1 MSDGDFIYIHSEGI
15 YGELVS
21 YGAHV
26 SKVRYIKDKTLFET
40 YVENDD
46 FESAAAIFGEFVVDG
61 VDPESAPKFEW
72 LYANYGVED

>member
-1 MSDGDFIYIHSEGI
+1 MSDGDFIYIHSEEV

-26 SKVRYIKDKTLFET
+26 SKVRYIKDKTMFET

-46 FESAAAIFGEFVVDG
+46 FDIVEEIRYPEFW
-61 VDPESAPKFEW
+61 EE
-72 LYANYGVED
+72 EEE

>member
-26 SKVRYIKDKTLFET
+26 SKVRYIKDKTMFET

-46 FESAAAIFGEFVVDG
+46 FDI
-61 VDPESAPKFEW
+61 
-72 LYANYGVED
+72 VEDI

>member
-1 MSDGDFIYIHSEGI
+1 MSDGDFIYIHSEEV

-26 SKVRYIKDKTLFET
+26 SKVRYIKDKTMFET

-46 FESAAAIFGEFVVDG
+46 FDI
-61 VDPESAPKFEW
+61 
-72 LYANYGVED
+72 VEEIS